1 MNREH
6 ILKYYESQG
15 YLKNETLFETL
26 YEQVQKK
33 PNNLAVIDKN
43 HRLSYQEL
51 LDKVKDCAALLAD
64 LGLESGHRIIIQL
77 PNSIEFM
84 IVLFASNMLNLEPIL
99 MMPTLRESEIIAIA
113 NQLQPKA
120 YVGSSNYLG
129 FNYCK
134 MVADNLEYIP
144 SITTIIGDTEE
155 RYDNVKYI
163 NINRERNMGDIK
175 VESHKSHNGRNVGV
189 FLLSGGTT
197 SNPKIIPKI
206 NEAYVYNIKKA
217 AERCQFNE
225 ATIYLAVLSVAHDY
239 ALANPGVLGVL
250 FNGGTVVL
258 SHTNGFDEAFK
269 LIEQEKVNTTSIV
282 PAIASV
288 WLENHNWFPA
298 DLYSLNHIIMGA
310 AKIDYDTLLKLE
322 NELNVTIQ
330 QGYGLGE
337 GITCFTKLNDSV
349 EIRLGTQGQ
358 PISEGDEIKI
368 LNEDGSI
375 QPNYKVGEIA
385 EKGPYTFLGYY
396 DNEELNKKVFSEDN
410 YFLTGDLGYL
420 DGNGNLIMSG
430 RVDEQINRKG
440 ENIVPAEIES
450 ILRRHPLIDNCAVFG
465 MTDQSLGEKVCA
477 CIEASG
483 IQITHQEILNHFE
496 TQGIA
501 RYKVPDEIYFL
512 EELPYANIGKIDKK
526 KIIKIVSGCS

>member
-15 YLKNETLFETL
+15 YLNNETLFGTL

-33 PNNLAVIDKN
+33 PNNIAVIDKEY
-43 HRLSYQEL
+43 RLSYQEL
-51 LDKVKDCAALLAD
+51 LDKVKDCAAVLAD
-64 LGLESGHRIIIQL
+64 LGLESGQHIIIQL
-77 PNSIEFM
+77 PNNLEFM
-84 IVLFASNMLNLEPIL
+84 VVLFASNMLNLEPIL
-99 MMPTLRESEIIAIA
+99 MLPTLRESEIIAIA
-113 NQLQPKA
+113 NQLHPKA

-129 FNYCK
+129 FNYCQ
-134 MVADNLEYIP
+134 MVVDNLVSIP
-144 SITTIIGDTEE
+144 SITSIIGDTEE

-163 NINRERNMGDIK
+163 NINRERKVGAIK
-175 VESHKSHNGRNVGV
+175 GEIRKSDNGRNVGI

-197 SNPKIIPKI
+197 SKPKIIPKI

-217 AERCQFNE
+217 AKRCQFDE
-225 ATIYLAVLSVAHDY
+225 STIYLAVLSIAHDY

-258 SHTNGFDEAFK
+258 SHTNGFDESFK

-298 DLYSLNHIIMGA
+298 DLNSLNHIIMGA
-310 AKIDYDTLLKLE
+310 TKIDYDTLLKLE

-349 EIRLGTQGQ
+349 EIRLRTQGQ

-368 LNEDGSI
+368 LNKDGGV
-375 QPNYKVGEIA
+375 QPNYKIGEIA

-396 DNEELNKKVFSEDN
+396 DNEALNKKVFTEDN

-420 DGNGNLIMSG
+420 DDNGNLIMSG

-440 ENIVPAEIES
+440 ENVIPSEIES
-450 ILRRHPLIDNCAVFG
+450 ILKKHPLIDNCAVFG
-465 MTDQSLGEKVCA
+465 MPDQSLGEKVCV
-477 CIEASG
+477 CIESSDT
-483 IQITHQEILNHFE
+483 QVTYQEILNHFE

-512 EELPYANIGKIDKK
+512 EELPYVNIGKIDKK
-526 KIIKIVSGCS
+526 KIIKIVSGRS